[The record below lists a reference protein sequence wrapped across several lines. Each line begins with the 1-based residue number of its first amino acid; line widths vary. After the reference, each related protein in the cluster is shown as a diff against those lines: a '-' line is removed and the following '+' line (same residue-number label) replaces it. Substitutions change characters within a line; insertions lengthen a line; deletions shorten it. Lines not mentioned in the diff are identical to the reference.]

1 MRAETECCQ
10 RHSQSQTLGT
20 GSKTSPIPIWT
31 WRSFQLTMML
41 PIPSVPGST
50 LAPIPSSPPLTA
62 PSLASSAGTK
72 LASQECQF
80 VFPLSGMWHRPFPR
94 LYSTFQNE
102 IPDPSWLLLLC
113 PLHLLPVSPWNLPNS
128 SSPAPIPE
136 RSYAVFWRAEL
147 SVHSY

>member
-1 MRAETECCQ
+1 MLSATFPESNSGHRVQDHTNPNLDLEIFPTYHDASHSVCPREHFGSHPKFPSSHGPLPCQ
-10 RHSQSQTLGT
+10 LSWYQISFSGMPICLSSLRHVAQTL
-20 GSKTSPIPIWT
+20 P
-31 WRSFQLTMML
+31 Q
-41 PIPSVPGST
+41 
-50 LAPIPSSPPLTA
+50 
-62 PSLASSAGTK
+62 
-72 LASQECQF
+72 
-80 VFPLSGMWHRPFPR
+80 